1 MKEEISVTKEEK
13 SSVYQHEDA
22 IMKSMMQFFADE
34 LLPYLG
40 IHEKVIG
47 IAPTESTILEFYKYF
62 QDNNLIM
69 EDGSWKHFEFQSSS
83 KGIKDLKR
91 FRSYEA
97 VISYQYNVSVT
108 TCVLFSGKIKNPVT
122 EFTEGLNTYRIMPI
136 IMADWNADEFLIELR
151 HKIDENE
158 KITKEELIRL
168 VLMPL
173 MGGESAQKERIT
185 GAFRIIEKA
194 KDISEEDVRRLEAM
208 IYTMA
213 DKFLE
218 KIDLDEVRSEMRMTE
233 LGKMLYEEAEK
244 KVKLESAKNLLGI
257 LNDELIAEKIGIPLE
272 DVLKLKEEMK

>member
-1 MKEEISVTKEEK
+1 MLQKRKNLLCINMK
-13 SSVYQHEDA
+13 
-22 IMKSMMQFFADE
+22 MQFFADE

-47 IAPTESTILEFYKYF
+47 ITPTESTVMEFHKYF

-69 EDGSWKHFEFQSSS
+69 EDGSWKHFEFQSRS

-97 VISYQYNVSVT
+97 VISYQYNVPVT
-108 TCVLFSGKIKNPVT
+108 TCVMFSGKIKNPVT

-136 IMADWNADEFLIELR
+136 IMADYNADELLNELKYKTDR
-151 HKIDENE
+151 NE
-158 KITKEELIRL
+158 KITKEELIKL

-173 MGGESAQKERIT
+173 MGGESDQKERIT
-185 GAFRIIEKA
+185 GAFRIMENT
-194 KDISEEDVRRLEAM
+194 KDISAEDVRRLEAV
-208 IYTMA
+208 IYAMA

-233 LGKMLYEEAEK
+233 LGKMLYEEAK
-244 KVKLESAKNLLGI
+244 QKVKLESARNLLGI
-257 LNDELIAEKIGIPLE
+257 LSDEMIAEKIGLPLE
-272 DVLKLKEEMK
+272 VVLKLKEKNPINKGEI

>member
-22 IMKSMMQFFADE
+22 IMKSMMQFFANE

-47 IAPTESTILEFYKYF
+47 IAPTESTILEFHKYF

-69 EDGSWKHFEFQSSS
+69 EDGSWKYFEFQSSS

-194 KDISEEDVRRLEAM
+194 KDISEEDVRRLEAV

-233 LGKMLYEEAEK
+233 LGKMLYKEAEK

>member
-22 IMKSMMQFFADE
+22 IMKSMMQFFANE

-47 IAPTESTILEFYKYF
+47 IAPTESTILEFHKYF

-194 KDISEEDVRRLEAM
+194 KDISEEDVRRLEAV

-213 DKFLE
+213 DKYLE

-233 LGKMLYEEAEK
+233 LEK
-244 KVKLESAKNLLGI
+244 CYIKKPKKR
-257 LNDELIAEKIGIPLE
+257 LNWNQPKIFSE
-272 DVLKLKEEMK
+272 Y

>member
-22 IMKSMMQFFADE
+22 IMKSMMQFFANE

-47 IAPTESTILEFYKYF
+47 IAPTESTILEFHKYF

-69 EDGSWKHFEFQSSS
+69 EDGSCKHFEFQSSS

-194 KDISEEDVRRLEAM
+194 KDISEEDVRRLEAV

-233 LGKMLYEEAEK
+233 LGKMLYKEAEK
-244 KVKLESAKNLLGI
+244 KGKLESAKNLLGI

>member
-13 SSVYQHEDA
+13 SLVYQHEDA

-47 IAPTESTILEFYKYF
+47 IAPTESTILEFHKCF

-158 KITKEELIRL
+158 KITKEGR
-168 VLMPL
+168 
-173 MGGESAQKERIT
+173 
-185 GAFRIIEKA
+185 
-194 KDISEEDVRRLEAM
+194 KDH
-208 IYTMA
+208 
-213 DKFLE
+213 K
-218 KIDLDEVRSEMRMTE
+218 
-233 LGKMLYEEAEK
+233 G
-244 KVKLESAKNLLGI
+244 
-257 LNDELIAEKIGIPLE
+257 
-272 DVLKLKEEMK
+272 

>member
-22 IMKSMMQFFADE
+22 IMKSMMQFFANE

-47 IAPTESTILEFYKYF
+47 IAPTESTILEFHKYF

-69 EDGSWKHFEFQSSS
+69 EGGSWKHFEFQSSS

-194 KDISEEDVRRLEAM
+194 KDISEEDVRRLEAV

-233 LGKMLYEEAEK
+233 LGKMLYKEAEK